1 MTHAELAAVV
11 ERWRTRRNPDGTPA
25 YDDFRATKVDGYS
38 HRAAVDAMTLADAFV
53 SGVLFS
59 PLPSNDGKETDE
71 SS

>member
-1 MTHAELAAVV
+1 MTHAELAAVA

-25 YDDFRATKVDGYS
+25 YDDFRAAAVDGYS

-53 SGVLFS
+53 AGVLL
-59 PLPSNDGKETDE
+59 PAIPSNDGKETGE